1 MSTGNKPKVSIICLT
16 YNHKKYISQTIE
28 GFLMQKTSFPF
39 EIVIHDDA
47 STDGT
52 SEIIK
57 QYEAKFPDLFNCI
70 YQTENQKSKGRAVLP
85 VALERAKGKY
95 IALCEGDDY
104 WIYPHKLQKQIDFL
118 EANNEFAICF
128 HNAKVLFDDPQK
140 KETLYS
146 DFPWNNIDRN
156 RDIYTIEDLIAAPL
170 CPTASVVFRKPVNFI
185 IPDWYHKVPSGDMAL
200 EIILCGDKKI
210 KYFDEIWAVYRKHS
224 GGITANHRGDWIHT
238 GRIYMYLRIYE
249 HYNGKYKDSIAK
261 VLRYHI
267 SQLKTWDLI
276 SKEDTEKIFD
286 IIGEE
291 KKVQRKV
298 SLVRKKI
305 VFVAY
310 GPNQINGP
318 NIWLQRILPELS
330 KRGFEPVVIFLMY
343 ADRQCEVMENL
354 RKSGIKCIP
363 VPRQPFT
370 EQNIIQILIILNEIS
385 PDIFVPNLSVPA
397 YFASKWIKEAG
408 IPTVGILHSDD
419 IFHHELIEHFVSG
432 LPEYRLSAILAVSRF
447 IEGLVKEKGI
457 FDTEIL
463 HCPYGISVPDRVAD
477 PPQVRLNLIYTG
489 RLIQRQ
495 KRIFDVINSLK
506 NVVCEIPETYAT
518 IYGEDREGGRVINT
532 IKGLNLGER
541 LRYGGLLKF
550 DEIFHAL
557 LKHHVFVL
565 LSDYEGISISLME
578 AMGCGLVPVCTKTRS
593 GAMEIIKH
601 NENGLLVENR
611 DEDFIN
617 AIRRLKYEKGLWE
630 RLSKRARETILKG
643 FTIDICADRWAVFLN
658 RLMEKTSIRN
668 KIRVPEINDI
678 MLPPIKQSENGISRE
693 DSRLPRQFIKHQ
705 PLMANSRD
713 NFVNVVLSPEN
724 MDLYIVRSEI
734 HHSLHKF
741 LQHCEG
747 ILLDI
752 GCGEM
757 PYREM
762 ILKNSRITK
771 YIGMDIEN
779 PKYQVNTK
787 PDIFWDGDVIPLDD
801 NSVDYAIATELF
813 EHLPD
818 IDGFLKEVRRV
829 LKPNGM
835 FFFTVPFLW
844 PLHDNPQDEYRYT
857 PFSLKRHLENAGFTE
872 INIEAMGGWD
882 ASLAQMIGLWVRR
895 SPMTSEERARFTEL
909 IYPFYKELLEREKR
923 SKTISYEDMCSN
935 SIMITGLTGTCIKS
949 TEVVKKKEPV
959 LAIVCP
965 QIGAISETF
974 IRKHIEYLSPEK
986 TVVLTGDVLD
996 NTWFNGS
1003 VKIIPIEIGHYKFNA
1018 QLEKEVVQFL
1028 KTNKVTHILCEFGCI
1043 GGAVINLSQRL
1054 LHLPVYL
1061 HFHGQDAS
1069 EFLRRPDIVSYYR
1082 WMGSVVDGVI
1092 AVSNPMKNRLI
1103 DIGIPSEKIRVIH
1116 YGVNIPD
1123 DIASP
1128 EKDPCRFIAV
1138 TRLVAKKGIMYLL
1151 KAFLKTYSKNPN
1163 TTLEII
1169 GDGPMRN
1176 EVEDFI
1182 KENNLVGAVTLYGLK
1197 PNEFVL
1203 ERLKESS
1210 VYVQHSITDP
1220 ATGNAEGLPNSIL
1233 EASACG
1239 LPVIATNHEGIPEAV
1254 EHGITGF
1261 LVDESDADKMA
1272 EYMLKLS
1279 FDGNLRKS
1287 MGLSARKKMINE
1299 GFTTEKMIKKLRNF
1313 MGIDVPREG
1322 INYQVEMKAIGEAPK
1337 KVLFV
1342 NHSVYPYELSGTPLS
1357 TYNHAIGM
1365 KDKGMEVAVLIPF
1378 IGVKQGY
1385 EKELRDGLTIYKVP
1399 YFDKFKAF
1407 FLEIDEKT
1415 LRIYLNSIKN
1425 IIREF
1430 QPDIVHINDYVFMPY
1445 EIVEIFK
1452 ESGCIVM
1459 RNVCNMEELC
1469 FFDAPIMQSQTGV
1482 LCSGPDNVEKCANCF
1497 FLNLLQKTEKDI
1509 KETDSAIIKTRFQ
1522 IRNERI
1528 KQIYDRYIDG
1538 VIFTTNEFKK
1548 YFVSFVPISEEKI
1561 RIIPRGFKIDFQ
1573 RKSEAIKINDND
1585 LIIFA
1590 FVGNAIYRKGIDIL
1604 LKAFEEISSLEG
1616 FKLDIY
1622 GGIIEEYRT
1631 WVRQLEN
1638 KYPSKIEYHGQY
1650 KISDIFTIAQSIHV
1664 AIAPSYFETYHRVVR
1679 EMLYF
1684 GIPVIV
1690 TDFFGSSII
1699 EDGINGF
1706 RVPIGDYKALANA
1719 MKRLVKDKRL
1729 IEVLSKGAIDTK
1741 IPDLREEIEKIYT
1754 LYSGL
1759 FNKNTTQTNMK
1770 NMFHTTITDK
1780 LKEVFSEAAEK
1791 KVTETSKKYNFM
1803 PKMESIEFSEP
1814 DFKGTLTSV
1823 VIPVKNNWDYTKI
1836 CLDSIVRYTD
1846 VPYEIIVVDN
1856 GSEEPLYQYIKKWRD
1871 RNPKIA
1877 IRYLC
1882 LNENK
1887 GFAGGCNEG
1896 TRAASGDYLVF
1907 LNNDTLVTPGWLKG
1921 LLKPLALDNTIG
1933 IAGPMSNYVNGRQ
1946 KINDC
1951 PINFKS
1957 PKDIDFGRLAAYGLN
1972 ISNQNQNSYLST
1984 EVIMGLCLAIKKE
1997 LFDAI
2002 GGFDE
2007 RFYPGNFED
2016 NDLSMRIHMMGLKRL
2031 ICRNVFIYHFGN
2043 KTFTP
2048 YTMNYY
2054 EAYKKNFVRFKEKW
2068 KIDDDVNAEMA
2079 CYEILLKRKYNM
2091 EALINKQSLEDDYI
2105 LISPFIKNSIKN
2117 VLDFY
2122 QEGKLKENVQFVIAC
2137 NGIDVERVKNTL
2149 YAYYSQEELEKTGDI
2164 TLFEGNINEI
2174 LNNVDVKN
2182 RFLLF
2187 SWKDRIEDSLLSCH
2201 KILIV

>member
-47 STDGT
+47 SIDGT
-52 SEIIK
+52 TEIIK

-70 YQTENQKSKGRAVLP
+70 YQRENQKSKGRAVLP

-95 IALCEGDDY
+95 VALCEGDDY

-118 EANNEFAICF
+118 EANKEFAMCF
-128 HNAKVLFDDPQK
+128 HNTRVLFDDPNRKQA
-140 KETLYS
+140 LYS

-200 EIILCGDKKI
+200 EILICGDKKI

-224 GGITANHRGDWIHT
+224 VGITATHRGDWIHA
-238 GRIYMYLRIYE
+238 GRIFMYLRIYE
-249 HYNGKYKDSIAK
+249 HYSGRYKDSIAQ

-267 SQLKTWDLI
+267 SQLKTWDQI
-276 SKEDTEKIFD
+276 SKEDREKIST
-286 IIGEE
+286 ILGEE
-291 KKVQRKV
+291 NKMQRKV
-298 SLVRKKI
+298 SERKKV

-310 GPNQINGP
+310 GPDNINGP

-330 KRGFEPVVIFLMY
+330 KRGFEPVVIFLMN

-370 EQNIIQILIILNEIS
+370 EQNIIQILMILNEIS

-397 YFASKWIKEAG
+397 YFASKWVKEAG
-408 IPTVGILHSDD
+408 IPAVGILHSDD
-419 IFHHELIEHFVSG
+419 TFHHELIEHFVSG
-432 LPEYRLSAILAVSRF
+432 LPEYRLSAIVAVSKF

-457 FDTEIL
+457 LDTEIL
-463 HCPYGISVPDRVAD
+463 HCPYGISVPDMVAY
-477 PPQVRLNLIYTG
+477 PPQDRLNLIYTG

-506 NVVCEIPETYAT
+506 NVVSEIPETYAT

-541 LRYGGLLKF
+541 LKYGGLLKF
-550 DEIFHAL
+550 DEIFPAL

-565 LSDYEGISISLME
+565 LSDYEGLSISLME

-617 AIRRLKYEKGLWE
+617 AIRRLKYDKGLWE
-630 RLSKRARETILKG
+630 RLSKGARETILKG
-643 FTIDICADRWAVFLN
+643 YTIDVCADRWADFLN
-658 RLMEKTSIRN
+658 RLMKKTTKHH
-668 KIRVPEINDI
+668 KILVPTVNDI
-678 MLPPIKQSENGISRE
+678 MLPPVKQSENGISRE
-693 DSRLPRQFIKHQ
+693 DSRLPRQFIKHE
-705 PLMANSRD
+705 PLMAKSRD
-713 NFVNVVLSPEN
+713 DFVNVVLNPES

-734 HHSLHKF
+734 YHSLYKF

-757 PYREM
+757 PYKEM
-762 ILKNSRITK
+762 ILKNSKITK

-787 PDIFWDGDVIPLDD
+787 PDIFWDGDVIPLED
-801 NSVDYAIATELF
+801 NSVDCAIATELF

-818 IDGFLKEVRRV
+818 IERVLEEIRRV
-829 LKPNGM
+829 LKPQGK

-923 SKTISYEDMCSN
+923 SKTITYEDMLNS
-935 SIMITGLTGTCIKS
+935 SIMITGLTGTCIKP
-949 TEVVKKKEPV
+949 EEAVEGKEPV

-974 IRKHIEYLSPEK
+974 IRKHIEYISPGK
-986 TVVLTGDVLD
+986 TVVLTGDIID
-996 NTWFNGS
+996 NTWFNGP
-1003 VKIIPIEIGHYKFNA
+1003 VKIMPIKIGDYKFDPE
-1018 QLEKEVVQFL
+1018 LEKEVLQFL

-1043 GGAVINLSQRL
+1043 GGAVIDLNQRL
-1054 LHLPVYL
+1054 LHLPVYV

-1092 AVSNPMKNRLI
+1092 AVSNPMKKRLI
-1103 DIGIPSEKIRVIH
+1103 DIGIPSEKISVIH
-1116 YGVNIPD
+1116 YGVNVSD
-1123 DIASP
+1123 DIASA

-1151 KAFLKTYSKNPN
+1151 KAFLKAHIKNPSI
-1163 TTLEII
+1163 TLEII

-1182 KENNLVGAVTLYGLK
+1182 KENNLIGAVTLYGSK

-1203 ERLKESS
+1203 ERLKKSS

-1261 LVDESDADKMA
+1261 LVDEGDAAKMA

-1279 FDGNLRKS
+1279 LDGNLRKS

-1299 GFTTEKMIKKLRNF
+1299 GFTTEEMIKKLRNF
-1313 MGIDVPREG
+1313 MGIRILKEG
-1322 INYQVEMKAIGEAPK
+1322 VNYQTEMKAIGETPK

-1378 IGVKQGY
+1378 MEVKQGY

-1415 LRIYLNSIKN
+1415 LGTYLNSIKN

-1430 QPDIVHINDYVFMPY
+1430 QPEIVHINDYVFMPY
-1445 EIVEIFK
+1445 EIVKIFK

-1469 FFDAPIMQSQTGV
+1469 FFDAPIMEQESGA

-1497 FLNLLQKTEKDI
+1497 LINLLQKKEKDI
-1509 KETDSAIIKTRFQ
+1509 KETDLAIIKGRLQ
-1522 IRNERI
+1522 IRNETIRE
-1528 KQIYDRYIDG
+1528 IYDRYIDG

-1573 RKSEAIKINDND
+1573 RKIEPIKVNNND
-1585 LIIFA
+1585 LIRFA
-1590 FVGNAIYRKGIDIL
+1590 FVGNAIYRKGIDML

-1622 GGIIEEYRT
+1622 GGIIEVYHKWIRE
-1631 WVRQLEN
+1631 LEN

-1650 KISDIFTIAQSIHV
+1650 KLSDIFTIAQSIHV

-1699 EDGINGF
+1699 EDGINGLKIP
-1706 RVPIGDYKALANA
+1706 VGDYKALAFA
-1719 MKRLVKDKRL
+1719 MKRLLEDKRL
-1729 IEVLSKGAIDTK
+1729 IEMLSKGATDTR
-1741 IPDLREEIEKIYT
+1741 IPDLREEIEKIYA
-1754 LYSGL
+1754 LYSDI
-1759 FNKNTTQTNMK
+1759 FNKKMTQTNMN
-1770 NMFHTTITDK
+1770 NMFPQSNTDK
-1780 LKEVFSEAAEK
+1780 LKEVFSEPPEK
-1791 KVTETSKKYNFM
+1791 KVTETSKKYTFV
-1803 PKMESIEFSEP
+1803 PRMETIQFPEP
-1814 DFKGTLTSV
+1814 DFKNTLTSII
-1823 VIPVKNNWDYTKI
+1823 IPAKDNWEYTKI

-1846 VPYEIIVVDN
+1846 VPYEIVIVDN
-1856 GSEEPLYQYIKKWRD
+1856 GSEEPFYQYVKKWKD

-1877 IRYLC
+1877 VRYLRF
-1882 LNENK
+1882 NENK
-1887 GFAGGCNEG
+1887 GFAGGCNAG
-1896 TRAASGDYLVF
+1896 AFVSSGDYLVF

-1921 LLKPLALDNTIG
+1921 LLKPLV
-1933 IAGPMSNYVNGRQ
+1933 S
-1946 KINDC
+1946 
-1951 PINFKS
+1951 
-1957 PKDIDFGRLAAYGLN
+1957 
-1972 ISNQNQNSYLST
+1972 
-1984 EVIMGLCLAIKKE
+1984 
-1997 LFDAI
+1997 
-2002 GGFDE
+2002 
-2007 RFYPGNFED
+2007 
-2016 NDLSMRIHMMGLKRL
+2016 
-2031 ICRNVFIYHFGN
+2031 
-2043 KTFTP
+2043 
-2048 YTMNYY
+2048 
-2054 EAYKKNFVRFKEKW
+2054 
-2068 KIDDDVNAEMA
+2068 DDT
-2079 CYEILLKRKYNM
+2079 
-2091 EALINKQSLEDDYI
+2091 S
-2105 LISPFIKNSIKN
+2105 
-2117 VLDFY
+2117 
-2122 QEGKLKENVQFVIAC
+2122 G
-2137 NGIDVERVKNTL
+2137 
-2149 YAYYSQEELEKTGDI
+2149 
-2164 TLFEGNINEI
+2164 
-2174 LNNVDVKN
+2174 
-2182 RFLLF
+2182 
-2187 SWKDRIEDSLLSCH
+2187 
-2201 KILIV
+2201 